1 MPRVAAKWW
10 MTMTAEQPRSP
21 TSKPDVANLGLL
33 RPPLVYLVAL
43 LIGVGLDLV
52 RPARW
57 LPAELGAWVGVPI
70 MIAALALFFSAIRR
84 FKAAGTPVPG
94 NKPATAIV
102 QSGPY
107 RFTRN
112 PIYLAFSLLVLG
124 VACAVNS
131 LWLLGA
137 LAVAV
142 SVMSFVVIPREERYL
157 ERGFGAEYLD
167 YKAKVRRWL

>member
-1 MPRVAAKWW
+1 V
-10 MTMTAEQPRSP
+10 
-21 TSKPDVANLGLL
+21 
-33 RPPLVYLVAL
+33 RPPFVYLVAL
-43 LIGVGLDLV
+43 LIGVGIDLV

-70 MIAALALFFSAIRR
+70 MMAALALFVSSIRR

-94 NKPATAIV
+94 NKATTAIV

-124 VACAVNS
+124 VACALNS
-131 LWLLGA
+131 LWLLGT
-137 LAVAV
+137 LAAAV
-142 SVMSFVVIPREERYL
+142 SVISFVVIPREERYL
-157 ERGFGAEYLD
+157 ERRFGAEYLD
-167 YKAKVRRWL
+167 YKAKVGRWL

>member
-1 MPRVAAKWW
+1 
-10 MTMTAEQPRSP
+10 
-21 TSKPDVANLGLL
+21 
-33 RPPLVYLVAL
+33 LVYLVAL
-43 LIGVGLDLV
+43 LFGVGLDQV

-57 LPAELGAWVGVPI
+57 LPAELGAWLGVPI
-70 MIAALALFFSAIRR
+70 VIAALALFRSSIRR

-94 NKPATAIV
+94 NEPATAIV
-102 QSGPY
+102 RSGPY

-124 VACAVNS
+124 IACARNS

-137 LAVAV
+137 LAAAV

-157 ERGFGAEYLD
+157 ERRFGVEYLD
-167 YKAKVRRWL
+167 YKAKVGRWLS